1 MVEVFDENKEGL
13 FEEVVDQGREEGV
26 ADKEAY
32 DELVETVIEDHR
44 RLGEIHDD
52 SSYDALVETLQARWP
67 DYREAI
73 GLDEAQPEL

>member
-1 MVEVFDENKEGL
+1 MVEFLEEDKEGL

-52 SSYDALVETLQARWP
+52 SSYDALVETIQARWP
-67 DYREAI
+67 DYREAL